1 MEAKPSAK
9 PATSRGEYKQSP
21 NASCACAASSSN
33 GKQGCRVSALRRRER
48 ANNNSER
55 TQRRTHSAAPCS
67 RHTHGRCIAAGEA
80 REHGKR

>member
-33 GKQGCRVSALRRRER
+33 DKRCRVSALWRKARADNSDAHAAAHPERRARLAAHAGALHRSRRGAR
-48 ANNNSER
+48 A
-55 TQRRTHSAAPCS
+55 
-67 RHTHGRCIAAGEA
+67 
-80 REHGKR
+80 